1 MSSLARARARRV
13 LRFFRNSSVGR
24 PRYRFAGYRPRV
36 STDLTPEQLSLV
48 NFKRTV
54 ADFFTN
60 ERYSF
65 AKELPSGI
73 QGGAIVI
80 SERDEL
86 GLQLRKLV
94 AKFGNSRFDDEDL
107 RSEIG
112 WLSMLKGAPHIVQ
125 IVTTKNIRPHPQK
138 TQIPRRPILV
148 TEYVPNGT
156 LGDMMER
163 VEESDG
169 DAAVPNR
176 ILWFIFLC
184 LARGI
189 TALAYP
195 LGNFGVGFSEEV
207 PIEDEFIPAGTEPI
221 NLVHGDLHLNN
232 VVVGELDPRHN
243 EHWLCPI
250 IKLIDFGAAKQLTL
264 THPRLGNKTGIAEN
278 IFSVGRVMQEL
289 ADRLASAPPLEAELR
304 DLINRCLKMNLMT
317 RPSLEELEK
326 VLEEGIRSGSLDY
339 QEKRTPV
346 AFNES
351 TIALERWVREFI
363 FDAKSESTGRRLSI

>member
-1 MSSLARARARRV
+1 MSSFTRARARRA
-13 LRFFRNSSVGR
+13 LRFFRNSS
-24 PRYRFAGYRPRV
+24 
-36 STDLTPEQLSLV
+36 LSLV
-48 NFKRTV
+48 NFKRRV
-54 ADFFTN
+54 ADFFTD

-65 AKELPSGI
+65 VKELPSGV

-94 AKFGNSRFDDEDL
+94 VKFGNSRIDDEDL
-107 RSEIG
+107 RSDIG

-125 IVTTKNIRPHPQK
+125 VVTAINIRPHPK
-138 TQIPRRPILV
+138 NTQIRRRPILV
-148 TEYVPNGT
+148 TEYVSNGT
-156 LGDMMER
+156 LGDMMKR
-163 VEESDG
+163 VEESDR
-169 DAAVPNR
+169 DTAVPNR

-184 LARGI
+184 LARSI

-195 LGNFGVGFSEEV
+195 LGNFGVGFNEDD

-232 VVVGELDPRHN
+232 VVIGELDPRHN
-243 EHWLCPI
+243 KHWLCPV

-278 IFSVGRVMQEL
+278 IFSVGLVMREL
-289 ADRLASAPPLEAELR
+289 GDRLASAPPLERKLR
-304 DLINRCLKMNLMT
+304 DLIDRRLRMDLMT
-317 RPSLEELEK
+317 RPSLEELERA
-326 VLEEGIRSGSLDY
+326 LEECIQSGALGY
-339 QEKRTPV
+339 QEKGSPA

-351 TIALERWVREFI
+351 TTALERWVKEFI
-363 FDAKSESTGRRLSI
+363 FDARGESTGRRLSI

>member
-1 MSSLARARARRV
+1 MSSSTRARARRA

-36 STDLTPEQLSLV
+36 STDITPEQLSLAG
-48 NFKRTV
+48 FKRRV
-54 ADFFTN
+54 ADFFTD

-65 AKELPSGI
+65 VKVLPSGI

-94 AKFGNSRFDDEDL
+94 AKFGNSRIDDEDL

-125 IVTTKNIRPHPQK
+125 IVTAKNIRPHSQN
-138 TQIPRRPILV
+138 TQIRRRPILV

-156 LGDMMER
+156 LGDMMKR
-163 VEESDG
+163 VEESNK

-184 LARGI
+184 LTRSI
-189 TALAYP
+189 IALAYP
-195 LGNFGVGFSEEV
+195 LGNFGVGFNEDV

-232 VVVGELDPRHN
+232 VVIGELDPRHN

-250 IKLIDFGAAKQLTL
+250 IKAAKKLTL

-304 DLINRCLKMNLMT
+304 DLINRCVKMNLMT
-317 RPSLEELEK
+317 RPPLEGLEEA
-326 VLEEGIRSGSLDY
+326 LEEGVESSALDY
-339 QEKRTPV
+339 QQKRSPA

-351 TIALERWVREFI
+351 TIALERWVKEFI

>member
-1 MSSLARARARRV
+1 MSSSTRARGRRA

-24 PRYRFAGYRPRV
+24 P
-36 STDLTPEQLSLV
+36 S
-48 NFKRTV
+48 FKRRV
-54 ADFFTN
+54 ADFFTD

-65 AKELPSGI
+65 VKELPSGI

-86 GLQLRKLV
+86 GLQLWKLV
-94 AKFGNSRFDDEDL
+94 AKFGNSRIDDEDL

-125 IVTTKNIRPHPQK
+125 TATAKNIKPHPQN
-138 TQIPRRPILV
+138 TQKRRRPILV

-156 LGDMMER
+156 LGDMMKR
-163 VEESDG
+163 VKESHG

-176 ILWFIFLC
+176 ILWSIFLC
-184 LARGI
+184 LTRSM
-189 TALAYP
+189 TALAYA
-195 LGNFGVGFSEEV
+195 LGNFCMVFNEGVR
-207 PIEDEFIPAGTEPI
+207 IEDEFIPAGTEPI

-232 VVVGELDPRHN
+232 VVIGELDPRHS

-264 THPRLGNKTGIAEN
+264 THPRL
-278 IFSVGRVMQEL
+278 V
-289 ADRLASAPPLEAELR
+289 SAPPLEAELR
-304 DLINRCLKMNLMT
+304 DLIDRCVEMNLMT
-317 RPSLEELEK
+317 RPSLEELEEA
-326 VLEEGIRSGSLDY
+326 LEEGIQSGALDY
-339 QEKRTPV
+339 KEKGSPA

-351 TIALERWVREFI
+351 TIALERRVKEFI
-363 FDAKSESTGRRLSI
+363 FDAKSESTGRRLGI